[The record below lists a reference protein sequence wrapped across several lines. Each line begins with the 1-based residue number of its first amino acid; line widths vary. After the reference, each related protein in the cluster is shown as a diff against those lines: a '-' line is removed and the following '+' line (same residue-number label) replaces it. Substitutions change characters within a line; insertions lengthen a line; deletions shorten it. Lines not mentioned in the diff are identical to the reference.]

1 LEAVSGIVFDMQDF
15 LVWQLSF
22 IEKLHAIRCPLVDVF
37 FKCLNFFDTQPFAFI
52 LIPAIWLG
60 YSWKAGARLF
70 YILALSSMCSFA
82 LKMFFALPRPFQL
95 DPSLGVITVEGYGF
109 PSGGAQTAVLL
120 GGLIIYT
127 FKKKWA
133 WIVGLNYF
141 FWISLSR
148 LYLGVH
154 FPMDVVGGWVV
165 GSILLA
171 GYVYVRPWIE
181 KRLHTWN
188 LVSLLCLSEV
198 IPLALLS
205 SGYFIQVCTAAMG
218 VGFGLFLASRNRLS
232 LPLPKTVMQAFA
244 RALLGVGGTF
254 IFYYTLSV
262 LPIEPKKVHMF
273 AKHFLVGLWLS
284 VGAAV
289 VWKNMRMKAC

>member
-1 LEAVSGIVFDMQDF
+1 M
-15 LVWQLSF
+15 WQLQF
-22 IEKLHAIRCPLVDVF
+22 IEKLQAIRCPLVDAF
-37 FKCLNFFDTQPFAFI
+37 FKCLNFFDTQPFIFI

-60 YSWKAGARLF
+60 TSWKWGVRLF
-70 YILALSSMCSFA
+70 YLLALTSTSNFA
-82 LKMFFALPRPFQL
+82 LKMFFALPRPFEL

-109 PSGGAQTAVLL
+109 PSGAAQLAVVLSGLL
-120 GGLIIYT
+120 IYT

-154 FPMDVVGGWVV
+154 FPMDVLGGWVS
-165 GSILLA
+165 GTFILALYITA
-171 GYVYVRPWIE
+171 CPWIE

-188 LVSLLCLSEV
+188 PVSLLLLSQA

-205 SGYFIQVCTAAMG
+205 SGYFIKVGAAAMG

-232 LPLPKTVMQAFA
+232 LPISKTAMEACW

-254 IFYYTLSV
+254 IFYYALSA
-262 LPIEPKKVHMF
+262 LPIGPKKLHLFVT
-273 AKHFLVGLWLS
+273 HFLVALWLS

-289 VWKNMRMKAC
+289 VWRNMRTKSC